1 MRIDGNLPIT
11 TIKQELPNCAKSDET
26 VKEPA
31 DSVILSSNV
40 EYSKIGQL
48 LAKTTFDSGINVNTA
63 PEQRK
68 IQREGLASI
77 VSNTSTTE
85 DEKTLSTL
93 GITMGD
99 HRMYDVSAARAR
111 NIVLSTISGG
121 ISGPIGSVVANLT
134 MNAGGKMEDASEQR
148 QVQKDGLQVIAAN
161 AKTSQEEKNLASLGV
176 EFGDSR
182 MYDISAAKARN
193 IVLKTISGG
202 ISGPIGYVIA
212 TVTSEAGGKMQ
223 DAPEQRALQ
232 RQGLKAIIANPGVSK
247 ETKAIAEL
255 GVTFGDSRMY
265 DISAARARNVVLSAI
280 KNGIEGSIGSV
291 IAKVTYD
298 AGVKMEDAQ
307 EQRALQ
313 RQGFEAII
321 ANPDTTEEQKLLA
334 KQGIEVGN
342 NNMYD
347 SSAAKA
353 RNVILQAIID
363 GK

>member
-1 MRIDGNLPIT
+1 MRIDGSLPIT
-11 TIKQELPNCAKSDET
+11 TIKQELPNCTKLDET

-48 LAKTTFDSGINVNTA
+48 LAKTTFDSGVNVDTA

-99 HRMYDVSAARAR
+99 HHMYDVSAARAR
-111 NIVLSTISGG
+111 N
-121 ISGPIGSVVANLT
+121 
-134 MNAGGKMEDASEQR
+134 
-148 QVQKDGLQVIAAN
+148 VI
-161 AKTSQEEKNLASLGV
+161 
-176 EFGDSR
+176 
-182 MYDISAAKARN
+182 
-193 IVLKTISGG
+193 
-202 ISGPIGYVIA
+202 
-212 TVTSEAGGKMQ
+212 
-223 DAPEQRALQ
+223 
-232 RQGLKAIIANPGVSK
+232 
-247 ETKAIAEL
+247 
-255 GVTFGDSRMY
+255 
-265 DISAARARNVVLSAI
+265 LSAI

-342 NNMYD
+342 NDMYD